1 VYVSTKVS
9 GQDTRENTGNC
20 DFKICIYCGNNSTG
34 PKWERRRLVSPH
46 GLQLSEE
53 AGVRSV
59 IARPFTERGQ
69 VTRKIVPAPD
79 VRSTVTVP
87 PWS

>member
-1 VYVSTKVS
+1 MYVSIRVS
-9 GQDTRENTGNC
+9 GLDTRRKQQELRFVFIAAATLPALIGTEALL
-20 DFKICIYCGNNSTG
+20 G
-34 PKWERRRLVSPH
+34 PH
-46 GLQLSEE
+46 GLQLNDE

-59 IARPFTERGQ
+59 IARPFTERGN
-69 VTRKIVPAPD
+69 VTKKIVPAPD